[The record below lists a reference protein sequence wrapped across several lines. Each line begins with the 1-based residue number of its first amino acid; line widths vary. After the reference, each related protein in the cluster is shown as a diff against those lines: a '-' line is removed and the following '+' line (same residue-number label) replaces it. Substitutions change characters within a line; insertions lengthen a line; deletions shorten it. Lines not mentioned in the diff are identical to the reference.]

1 MRARFSEL
9 EKRVTGEGKGGW
21 DELSKAEPESEGL
34 KLISWLLGGW
44 MDGQTR
50 WTDGD
55 RDTEI
60 EVLCVLLYFLTL
72 SAKKV
77 SKQQYPSSSE
87 HTQHLY
93 LGF

>member
-1 MRARFSEL
+1 
-9 EKRVTGEGKGGW
+9 
-21 DELSKAEPESEGL
+21 
-34 KLISWLLGGW
+34 